1 MQRKTSL
8 PTAKRP
14 APTPSV
20 PPRRANSRSIVS
32 LLAGAACTLL
42 AVYVLGLLHAAACT
56 TTPSTTTTAD
66 ATAAAYT
73 AYAAAVAAA
82 RPSATLSKLQQLDT
96 ASARGAALLPQ
107 RLRAPA
113 PAHPTWAS
121 LPNAVGRA
129 PSKMVEYSRN
139 VLTSSF
145 CAQLGETAQCKHFV
159 ETPDAPFCTDA
170 VWAKRWCAGETF
182 DPTEPQKQSD
192 RDGPRLHRACL
203 DQLAG
208 KPNAAAAR
216 ERCTFFS
223 QQLED
228 KEMWF
233 DYFQN
238 TTDDGVYLELG
249 ALNGQLYSNTKFFEE
264 TLGWGGVLIEP
275 STAFSTLRKGR
286 SGGKRDNALFNV
298 AVCKEAGEV
307 EFADGGLFTGAQS
320 WVSSIPGTV
329 VSPGSCTSF
338 FPACETN
345 APSPSVV
352 A

>member
-8 PTAKRP
+8 PAAKRL
-14 APTPSV
+14 APSPSV
-20 PPRRANSRSIVS
+20 PQRRANSRSIVS

-42 AVYVLGLLHAAACT
+42 AVHFLGFLHAACPPT
-56 TTPSTTTTAD
+56 QQQ
-66 ATAAAYT
+66 
-73 AYAAAVAAA
+73 
-82 RPSATLSKLQQLDT
+82 RLQQLE
-96 ASARGAALLPQ
+96 SGAALLPQ

-113 PAHPTWAS
+113 PAQPSWAS
-121 LPNAVGRA
+121 LPNAAGRV

-145 CAQLGETAQCKHFV
+145 CAQLGEAAQCKHFV
-159 ETPDAPFCTDA
+159 ETPGAPFCTDA
-170 VWAKRWCAGETF
+170 VWAMRWCAGETF

-208 KPNAAAAR
+208 KPSAAAAR
-216 ERCTFFS
+216 GHCAFFS

-275 STAFSTLRKGR
+275 STAFATLRKGR

-307 EFADGGLFTGAQS
+307 EFADGGQFTGAQS

-338 FPACETN
+338 FLRAKLQRICFICLSL
-345 APSPSVV
+345 SPSLALSFFQTRREKFSV
-352 A
+352 